1 MMLIV
6 SIYRIAGVMKMSD
19 QTSSTNKT
27 VSKKSSKKTASTKKA
42 PPSRAAA
49 DKTEAVAKPVLAVS
63 PIDPN
68 IVPTIQ
74 AIVEEMS
81 SDRESRDKQLASLI
95 SEVRDGFSI
104 LTNKSGQQG
113 EEREK
118 EMTGLYQSLKNV
130 FGNIKDNNSEK
141 EELNLNIFKSL
152 SDSITKDHDQTLIEI
167 QEQGKLQDK
176 KIELMTT
183 MLEQRTKRNRLI
195 AVPGVIL
202 AITGI
207 FYMFYVVS
215 IMESAMTSMSQDMHL
230 MQASVGDMTGK
241 IDTISQNTTAM
252 NTNIQQ
258 LNGNIL
264 QVSRDLNVMTRN
276 VAPAMQGM
284 RTMMPWSP

>member
-1 MMLIV
+1 MSHENLN
-6 SIYRIAGVMKMSD
+6 MSD
-19 QTSSTNKT
+19 QTPDT
-27 VSKKSSKKTASTKKA
+27 KKTAAKKSIKKAVTTKKPVVKKAA
-42 PPSRAAA
+42 PG
-49 DKTEAVAKPVLAVS
+49 KKKAVAKPAAQAVQ
-63 PIDPN
+63 IDPN

-74 AIVEEMS
+74 AIVEEMG

-95 SEVRDGFSI
+95 KEVRDGFSA
-104 LTNKSGQQG
+104 LTDKSGQQG
-113 EEREK
+113 TERDK

-130 FGNIKDNNSEK
+130 FGKIKENNSEK

-167 QEQGKLQDK
+167 QEQGKVQDK

-207 FYMFYVVS
+207 VYMFYVVN

-230 MQASVGDMTGK
+230 IQMSVGDMSGR

-252 NTNIQQ
+252 NSNIQQ

-264 QVSRDLNVMTRN
+264 QVSKDLNVMTRN

-284 RTMMPWSP
+284 RNMMPWSP

>member
-1 MMLIV
+1 
-6 SIYRIAGVMKMSD
+6 MSD
-19 QTSSTNKT
+19 QTPDT
-27 VSKKSSKKTASTKKA
+27 KKTATKKSVKKAATTKKPLVKKAA
-42 PPSRAAA
+42 PG
-49 DKTEAVAKPVLAVS
+49 KKKAVAKPAAQAAQ
-63 PIDPN
+63 IDPN

-74 AIVEEMS
+74 AIVEEMG

-95 SEVRDGFSI
+95 KEVRDGFSA
-104 LTNKSGQQG
+104 LTDKSGQQG
-113 EEREK
+113 TERDK

-130 FGNIKDNNSEK
+130 FGKIKENNSEK

-167 QEQGKLQDK
+167 QEQGKVQDK

-207 FYMFYVVS
+207 VYMFYVVN

-230 MQASVGDMTGK
+230 IQMSVGDMSGR

-252 NTNIQQ
+252 NSNIQQ

-264 QVSRDLNVMTRN
+264 QVSKDLNVMTRN

-284 RTMMPWSP
+284 RNMMPWSP

>member
-1 MMLIV
+1 
-6 SIYRIAGVMKMSD
+6 MSD
-19 QTSSTNKT
+19 QTPDT
-27 VSKKSSKKTASTKKA
+27 KKTAAKKSVKKAAATKKPAVKKAASGKKATAAKTVAQA
-42 PPSRAAA
+42 PQ
-49 DKTEAVAKPVLAVS
+49 
-63 PIDPN
+63 IDPN

-74 AIVEEMS
+74 AIVEEMG

-95 SEVRDGFSI
+95 KEVRDGFST
-104 LTNKSGQQG
+104 LTDTSGQQG
-113 EEREK
+113 TEREK

-130 FGNIKDNNSEK
+130 FGKIKDNNVEK

-167 QEQGKLQDK
+167 QEQGKVQDK

-195 AVPGVIL
+195 AVPGVLL
-202 AITGI
+202 AVTGI
-207 FYMFYVVS
+207 VYMFYVVN

-230 MQASVGDMTGK
+230 IQMSVGDMSGK

-252 NTNIQQ
+252 NSNIQQ

-264 QVSRDLNVMTRN
+264 QVSRDLNVMTRS

-284 RTMMPWSP
+284 RNMMPWSP